1 MTPNPYQVYADLQSP
16 RFVRF
21 RSPCVVRFLTVQVS
35 FHSDVLDRLFP
46 VICEKSPVHSMK
58 FYKLISDYV
67 KTGFFFGE
75 NFFCA
80 RFLGQHFF
88 ALSEDSILNMNISMA
103 AES

>member
-1 MTPNPYQVYADLQSP
+1 MLEGL
-16 RFVRF
+16 F
-21 RSPCVVRFLTVQVS
+21 R
-35 FHSDVLDRLFP
+35 
-46 VICEKSPVHSMK
+46 VIYEKSPVHSMK

-67 KTGFFFGE
+67 KTGFYFGE
-75 NFFCA
+75 IFFCA

>member
-46 VICEKSPVHSMK
+46 VIYEKSHVHSMK
-58 FYKLISDYV
+58 FYKSISDSLDRV
-67 KTGFFFGE
+67 FNVEDWQSLCTGSHT
-75 NFFCA
+75 NNS
-80 RFLGQHFF
+80 L
-88 ALSEDSILNMNISMA
+88 
-103 AES
+103 

>member
-1 MTPNPYQVYADLQSP
+1 M
-16 RFVRF
+16 
-21 RSPCVVRFLTVQVS
+21 
-35 FHSDVLDRLFP
+35 LDRLFP
-46 VICEKSPVHSMK
+46 VIYEKSPVHSMK

-67 KTGFFFGE
+67 KTGFFLGE

-88 ALSEDSILNMNISMA
+88 ALCEDSILNMNISMA